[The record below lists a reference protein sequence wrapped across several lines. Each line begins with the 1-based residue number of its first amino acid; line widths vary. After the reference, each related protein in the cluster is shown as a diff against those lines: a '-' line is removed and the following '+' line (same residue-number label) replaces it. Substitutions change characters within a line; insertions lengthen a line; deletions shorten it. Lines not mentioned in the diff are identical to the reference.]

1 MPNIKKIFNKDY
13 SILAILIICFLLLRL
28 SLLLTDIKHLEMDEE
43 AVCGVLAN
51 DVMSNNIKL
60 STLDYQHMPYCGDT
74 LIVSFFAIPF
84 FLIFGNS
91 IISLKLIPLFFSLG
105 TLILWYLFLNK
116 YISRTVAI
124 LMSLLLIVP
133 PPHYTILTLCAAIPH
148 TEINFFSIAIIFLFF
163 KVIYAFYEKGK
174 PKDASLILLI
184 FLGVISGLAV
194 YANYTISITFLT
206 CLMLWFAIDKRFIL
220 KKYFSKLSLFFL
232 IGLIPWIAANIYFF
246 PAGIKGLTPYYPYE
260 VSRVLKPL
268 KLLIYNLPHS
278 FGFGFNYTG
287 DTGINLQSVI
297 YYVIF
302 FLCFGLLLLFYRK
315 PLLTYLKAMLPS
327 NQLEINSKAPIA
339 ILLILVFP
347 FVFLLFFSISGFDI
361 APIFAFINAY
371 DLTKHPDYLYRYRY
385 LVPFYPFIFAIIS
398 LALGEVGLK
407 SKNTIYRYITFGAI
421 FYLLALGFYSNYKLI
436 SWDKFGQGFIY
447 KGYRERYLVYDIVQK
462 NWSFQKISAL
472 ISDLEEDAKFHG
484 YSLLGEKVAQK
495 HADNLSLA
503 IDKIEKVPIE
513 YRHCTYF
520 GLFSYLT
527 KVYWKDQ
534 KRIISQINMIPGKY
548 KSYCYEAYGFELAYK
563 LLKSRNNAYDLIQSL
578 SKVEKA
584 LYPEISEVWKKPK
597 WDVAHYIDSINKIE
611 EAYQPF
617 CYIGFGKFL
626 AMEDAENHIEKHIT
640 TINKIDENYRKY
652 CYLGFGQQLVER
664 FYYLNPSLLP
674 LGQIDKPFQKFLF
687 EEIDIH
693 LNRIFS
699 LTRKIDKSFKPY
711 VYEGLG
717 IAIRKYFEEEAVLNH
732 TVNKVDIEYRKYYL
746 KGLYGKE

>member
-1 MPNIKKIFNKDY
+1 
-13 SILAILIICFLLLRL
+13 
-28 SLLLTDIKHLEMDEE
+28 
-43 AVCGVLAN
+43 
-51 DVMSNNIKL
+51 
-60 STLDYQHMPYCGDT
+60 
-74 LIVSFFAIPF
+74 
-84 FLIFGNS
+84 
-91 IISLKLIPLFFSLG
+91 
-105 TLILWYLFLNK
+105 
-116 YISRTVAI
+116 
-124 LMSLLLIVP
+124 
-133 PPHYTILTLCAAIPH
+133 
-148 TEINFFSIAIIFLFF
+148 
-163 KVIYAFYEKGK
+163 
-174 PKDASLILLI
+174 
-184 FLGVISGLAV
+184 
-194 YANYTISITFLT
+194 
-206 CLMLWFAIDKRFIL
+206 
-220 KKYFSKLSLFFL
+220 
-232 IGLIPWIAANIYFF
+232 
-246 PAGIKGLTPYYPYE
+246 
-260 VSRVLKPL
+260 
-268 KLLIYNLPHS
+268 
-278 FGFGFNYTG
+278 
-287 DTGINLQSVI
+287 
-297 YYVIF
+297 
-302 FLCFGLLLLFYRK
+302 
-315 PLLTYLKAMLPS
+315 
-327 NQLEINSKAPIA
+327 
-339 ILLILVFP
+339 
-347 FVFLLFFSISGFDI
+347 
-361 APIFAFINAY
+361 
-371 DLTKHPDYLYRYRY
+371 
-385 LVPFYPFIFAIIS
+385 
-398 LALGEVGLK
+398 
-407 SKNTIYRYITFGAI
+407 
-421 FYLLALGFYSNYKLI
+421 
-436 SWDKFGQGFIY
+436 
-447 KGYRERYLVYDIVQK
+447 
-462 NWSFQKISAL
+462 
-472 ISDLEEDAKFHG
+472 LEEDAKFHG

-513 YRHCTYF
+513 YRPCTYF

-611 EAYQPF
+611 EAYRPF

-640 TINKIDENYRKY
+640 TINKIDKNYRKY

-693 LNRIFS
+693 LNKIFS